1 MHPSLLQNISQP
13 SDLKRLNSAQIQ
25 QLCGEIRQFL
35 LDSVSK
41 TGGHLASN
49 LGAVELTVALHRIF
63 ETPRDAFVF
72 DVGHQCYT
80 HKLLTGRYK
89 RFGTLRQLDGLSGF
103 PNPNESVHDAFIAG
117 HGNTALSVAI
127 GIAWAKKL
135 KGEPGHVVAIIGD
148 GAFTGG
154 MVYEGM
160 NNIGRLDN
168 LMVILNDNKMSISH
182 NVGALAGYLGHLR
195 TTTRYFTAKE
205 NVNSFLSGVPLV
217 GTPIKTALQN
227 SKKVVR
233 RAMYHS
239 TIFEDMGFHYFGLI
253 DGHNEPELERILQTV
268 CAQPGPTLL
277 HVVTKKGKGYAPAES
292 NPGNY
297 HGVSKFDL
305 AGIPDPEI
313 APAESFSNAFG
324 RALSE
329 AGDADDTLCA
339 ITAAMKYGTG
349 LQFFSHAHPER
360 FFDVGMAEQHAVT
373 FAAGLASKGMLPVV
387 CIYST
392 FLQRSYDQIIH
403 DVSLLRENVVFAVDR
418 AGFVP
423 GDGETHQGIYDP
435 AFLSQVGMPIYSPSN
450 YEELRYWLAIL
461 LRHEM
466 QGPRAIRY
474 PRGGENTK
482 LAQYPCTKQEYDFL
496 QQLPGAEIL
505 LVSYA
510 DELEDLLDAA
520 DQLNAAS
527 QNADVLKLV
536 KLYPFTG
543 ELIDAVSKY
552 KIVLF
557 AEECVAAVSIWLTL
571 CSKTAGMAAF
581 CTVLSAQPA
590 CPMQPSRRSSNAPV
604 WMLRILCRQSGLP
617 SRKEKTSCENS
628 VGPISCAERTCAEPG
643 ARQSFDHGRCG
654 FCQPAKSGQ
663 GRRDDQGGR
672 SCRGAWPRYRLCQ
685 PRRPEAGKGYEVLPA
700 YP

>member
-160 NNIGRLDN
+160 NNIGKLDN

-217 GTPIKTALQN
+217 GAPIKTALQN

-373 FAAGLASKGMLPVV
+373 FAAGLASV
-387 CIYST
+387 
-392 FLQRSYDQIIH
+392 
-403 DVSLLRENVVFAVDR
+403 
-418 AGFVP
+418 
-423 GDGETHQGIYDP
+423 
-435 AFLSQVGMPIYSPSN
+435 
-450 YEELRYWLAIL
+450 
-461 LRHEM
+461 
-466 QGPRAIRY
+466 
-474 PRGGENTK
+474 
-482 LAQYPCTKQEYDFL
+482 
-496 QQLPGAEIL
+496 
-505 LVSYA
+505 
-510 DELEDLLDAA
+510 
-520 DQLNAAS
+520 
-527 QNADVLKLV
+527 
-536 KLYPFTG
+536 
-543 ELIDAVSKY
+543 
-552 KIVLF
+552 
-557 AEECVAAVSIWLTL
+557 
-571 CSKTAGMAAF
+571 
-581 CTVLSAQPA
+581 
-590 CPMQPSRRSSNAPV
+590 PSRR
-604 WMLRILCRQSGLP
+604 R
-617 SRKEKTSCENS
+617 
-628 VGPISCAERTCAEPG
+628 
-643 ARQSFDHGRCG
+643 
-654 FCQPAKSGQ
+654 
-663 GRRDDQGGR
+663 
-672 SCRGAWPRYRLCQ
+672 
-685 PRRPEAGKGYEVLPA
+685 
-700 YP
+700 